1 MQFKRGI
8 RFTDLLEQ
16 TKRCSFGGSQPADND
31 IRVENNIDRV
41 LGLDQA
47 CILRLAPCPIL
58 YFANGAK
65 WQADD

>member
-1 MQFKRGI
+1 MQFKRGS

-16 TKRCSFGGSQPADND
+16 TKRCAFGGSQPTDND

-47 CILRLAPCPIL
+47 CILCLATRPIL
-58 YFANGAK
+58 YFASWAK
-65 WQADD
+65 WQADN